1 MKKKFKDSILI
12 NIILIAVA
20 VIFLILGNNSNTV
33 MASEVVDSA
42 YYVEANGNVFITIA
56 KLCDDACYFLIS
68 GILNI
73 IEKIFETLLG

>member
-1 MKKKFKDSILI
+1 MSKKGWYFLI
-12 NIILIAVA
+12 IVVLAVS
-20 VIFLILGNNSNTV
+20 VIFLIVGNNSNTV
-33 MASEVVDSA
+33 EASEVVDSA